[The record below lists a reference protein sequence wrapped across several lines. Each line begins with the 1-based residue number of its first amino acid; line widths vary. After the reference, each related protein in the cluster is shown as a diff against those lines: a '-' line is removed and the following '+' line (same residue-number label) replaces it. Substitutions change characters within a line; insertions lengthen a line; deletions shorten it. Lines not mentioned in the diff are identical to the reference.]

1 MILRYSI
8 ISHYI
13 CHNIYIYIYAHVQC
27 THYMATNV
35 CHIQIVAWQNG
46 IQLPNGYQP
55 GGTSELDPDIGLSP
69 SQVGRLVA
77 G

>member
-1 MILRYSI
+1 MYPLYGNKCVPYPTAQWI
-8 ISHYI
+8 
-13 CHNIYIYIYAHVQC
+13 
-27 THYMATNV
+27 
-35 CHIQIVAWQNG
+35 
-46 IQLPNGYQP
+46 P